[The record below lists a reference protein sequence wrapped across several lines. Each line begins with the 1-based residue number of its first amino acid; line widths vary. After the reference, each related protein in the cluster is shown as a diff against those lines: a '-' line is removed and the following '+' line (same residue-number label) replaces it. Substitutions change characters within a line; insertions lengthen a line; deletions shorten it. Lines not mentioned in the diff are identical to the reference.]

1 MVILRPMFVI
11 DWYIQLRLYFMYIC
25 KHMQ

>member
-1 MVILRPMFVI
+1 MFVI

>member
-1 MVILRPMFVI
+1 MVIFRPMFVI
-11 DWYIQLRLYFMYIC
+11 DWYIQLGLYFMYIC